1 MGIINNF
8 FHILQIIMKIIV
20 CKIDKKYKLSNS
32 INLSFYMP
40 TNSNFNFTNNS
51 VVTLELPFSE
61 HVEELRQRI
70 FLIVGVILL
79 FTFFSFVEVKSPVK
93 FLELPINNVKFFQL
107 SPGEYFISTVKIS
120 FYTGLLFSSPV
131 AIGQL
136 ILFLLPGLTKKE
148 TKIILPLL
156 ISSLVLFG
164 LGLTF
169 SYYTLVPAALNFF
182 LNYSEEV
189 IEPFWSFDQ
198 YFEFILVLFYSTGL
212 AFQIPIIQI
221 LVGLLNIV
229 SAKQMLSAW
238 RYVILLST
246 VLGAILT
253 PSTDPLTQLLLSL
266 AILLLYFSGL
276 GILFLI
282 KN

>member
-1 MGIINNF
+1 
-8 FHILQIIMKIIV
+8 
-20 CKIDKKYKLSNS
+20 
-32 INLSFYMP
+32 MP

-79 FTFFSFVEVKSPVK
+79 FTFFAFVEVKI
-93 FLELPINNVKFFQL
+93 LELPINNVKFFQL

-164 LGLTF
+164 LGLAF

-189 IEPFWSFDQ
+189 LEPFWSFDQ

-229 SAKQMLSAW
+229 SPKQMLGAW
-238 RYVILLST
+238 RYVILIST
-246 VLGAILT
+246 ILGAILT
-253 PSTDPLTQLLLSL
+253 PSTDPLTQLLLSF
-266 AILLLYFSGL
+266 AIVLLYISGL

>member
-1 MGIINNF
+1 MA
-8 FHILQIIMKIIV
+8 
-20 CKIDKKYKLSNS
+20 
-32 INLSFYMP
+32 

-51 VVTLELPFSE
+51 MITLELPFSE
-61 HVEELRQRI
+61 HIDELRQRI
-70 FLIVGVILL
+70 FLVCGIILL
-79 FTFFSFVEVKSPVK
+79 LTCLSFIEVKSLVK
-93 FLELPINNVKFFQL
+93 ILELPISNVKFFQL

-120 FYTGLLFSSPV
+120 FYTGLLFSSPFM
-131 AIGQL
+131 IGQL

-164 LGLTF
+164 IGLAF
-169 SYYTLVPAALNFF
+169 SYYTLIPAALNFF

-189 IEPFWSFDQ
+189 LEPFWSFDQ

-212 AFQIPIIQI
+212 AFQIPILQI
-221 LVGLLNIV
+221 LIGLLNIV
-229 SAKQMLSAW
+229 SPKQMLSAW

-246 VLGAILT
+246 ILGAILT
-253 PSTDPLTQLLLSL
+253 PSTDPLTQSLLSV

>member
-1 MGIINNF
+1 MA
-8 FHILQIIMKIIV
+8 
-20 CKIDKKYKLSNS
+20 
-32 INLSFYMP
+32 
-40 TNSNFNFTNNS
+40 TNSNFNFTNNTAL
-51 VVTLELPFSE
+51 TLELPFSE
-61 HVEELRQRI
+61 HIEELRQRI
-70 FLIVGVILL
+70 FIVFWIILL
-79 FTFFSFVEVKSPVK
+79 LTCIAFIEVKSLVK
-93 FLELPINNVKFFQL
+93 ILELPINNVKFFQVA
-107 SPGEYFISTVKIS
+107 PGEYFISTIKIS
-120 FYTGLLFSSPV
+120 FYTGLLFSSPFV
-131 AIGQL
+131 VGQL

-156 ISSLVLFG
+156 LSSLILFT
-164 LGLTF
+164 LGLAF
-169 SYYTLVPAALNFF
+169 SYYTLIPAALNFF

-189 IEPFWSFDQ
+189 LEPFLSFDQ

-229 SAKQMLSAW
+229 SPKQMLGAW
-238 RYVILLST
+238 RYIILVST
-246 VLGAILT
+246 ILGAILT

-276 GILFLI
+276 GILFLL

>member
-1 MGIINNF
+1 MT
-8 FHILQIIMKIIV
+8 
-20 CKIDKKYKLSNS
+20 
-32 INLSFYMP
+32 

-51 VVTLELPFSE
+51 IITLELPFSE
-61 HVEELRQRI
+61 HIEELRQRI
-70 FLIVGVILL
+70 FLVFGIILVL
-79 FTFFSFVEVKSPVK
+79 TCFAFIEVKTLVK
-93 FLELPINNVKFFQL
+93 ILELPINNVKFFQL
-107 SPGEYFISTVKIS
+107 SPGEYFISTIKIS
-120 FYTGLLFSSPV
+120 FYTGLLFSSPFI
-131 AIGQL
+131 IGQL

-156 ISSLVLFG
+156 LSSLILFG
-164 LGLTF
+164 LGLAF
-169 SYYTLVPAALNFF
+169 SYYTLIPAALNFF

-189 IEPFWSFDQ
+189 LEPLWSFDQ

-212 AFQIPIIQI
+212 AFQIPILQI
-221 LVGLLNIV
+221 LINIV
-229 SAKQMLSAW
+229 SPKQMLNAW
-238 RYVILLST
+238 RYIILVST
-246 VLGAILT
+246 ILGAILT